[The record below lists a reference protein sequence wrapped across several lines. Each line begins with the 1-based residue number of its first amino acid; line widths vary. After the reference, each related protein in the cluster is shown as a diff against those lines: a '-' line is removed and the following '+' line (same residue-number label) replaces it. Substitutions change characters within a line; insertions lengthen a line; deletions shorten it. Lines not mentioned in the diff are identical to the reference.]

1 MATNRL
7 IDVQACGQS
16 IWMDYIKRS
25 LIESGELK
33 QLVQDGIVGMTSNP
47 TIFAKAIGDSEEY
60 DGAIAK
66 LLDLD
71 VTEIYESLAIADIQD
86 AADVLRPV
94 YERTNGD
101 DGYIS
106 LEVSPLLAYDTD
118 NTISEAKRL
127 FKLVDRPNVMIKIP
141 GTPQGL
147 PAIEEAIAAGINV
160 NVTLLFSVPGY
171 IEVAQ
176 RYIRGLERRLD
187 AGENISHIASVAS
200 FFLSRIDTVVDQILE
215 NNIRASRMRGG
226 FESTQVNRS
235 LMGKAAI
242 ASAKLAYDH
251 FQEIFLQSERFAR
264 LREAGARVQR
274 PLWASTSTKNP
285 NYPDTYYVDNL
296 IGPHTVNTLPPKTI
310 DAFRNHGVVKPTIDE
325 GIDEARETMAQLAEV
340 GVRID
345 KVVQQ
350 LQGDGVESFAND
362 FRRLLEAVE
371 GKKQVLLTGVIAR
384 QQIAMAT
391 YESGVR
397 DTLAQLDKN
406 RIMRRIWE
414 KDPSV
419 WKQESSHQQVISS
432 RLGWL
437 DIVNAEDAFY
447 APLYA
452 LRKEV
457 EAQGYTHALLL
468 GMGGSSLAA
477 EVMSRSFG
485 VQTGFPEL
493 LVLDTTDP
501 QAIRLATE
509 SVDLDKTL
517 FIVST
522 KSGTT
527 TETLSLYKYY
537 YSLVEEKHGE
547 QAGEQFCAI
556 TDAGSRLEKI
566 AREKHFKYL
575 FLNPEDIGGRYSVLS
590 YFGLVPAA
598 VMGLDLDRLLASA
611 RQMVTACERNVP
623 INSNPAAWLGAA
635 MGYLAEQGLDKISL
649 IAPEEISSFGLWA
662 EQLIAESTGK
672 EGRGI
677 IPVAN
682 VIPNDPRDFDD
693 DRFFVYL
700 QMDKT
705 ARYLDGQ
712 VNDLKTA
719 GHAVMTLHL
728 NDLYDLGGEF
738 FRWELAV
745 AVAGYMLQI
754 NAFDQPNVQESKT
767 NTKRL
772 LDYVKEHGDLPE
784 EQPILEEGGLKLY
797 ADAKTANTLRHIGEQ
812 RGFDYGDLVNLLL
825 AHMSQ
830 ARSGEY
836 IAIMAYLAPTER
848 HNQLLEAIRQEL
860 RHATM
865 RAITL
870 GYGPRFLHSTG
881 QLHKGGSNRG
891 VFIQITVDN
900 NEEIPI
906 PGDPYDFMLLKRA
919 QAQGD
924 LEALQSKKRRV
935 IRFHLPVG
943 SVSDGL
949 ERLLGS
955 IKMAAAKRRGW

>member
-1 MATNRL
+1 MTTNRL
-7 IDVQACGQS
+7 IEVQACGQS

-33 QLVQDGIVGMTSNP
+33 HLVQDGIVGMTSNP
-47 TIFAKAIGDSEEY
+47 TIFAKAIADTEDY
-60 DGAIAK
+60 DDAIAR

-71 VTEIYESLAIADIQD
+71 VTEIYEALAIADIQA
-86 AADVLRPV
+86 AADILRPV
-94 YERTNGD
+94 YERTSGD
-101 DGYIS
+101 DGYVS
-106 LEVSPLLAYDTD
+106 LEVSPLLAYDTE
-118 NTISEAKRL
+118 NTLSEAKRL

-160 NVTLLFSVPGY
+160 NVTLLFSVPNY
-171 IEVAQ
+171 IEVTQ
-176 RYIRGLERRLD
+176 RYIRGLERRVE
-187 AGENISHIASVAS
+187 AGQDVSHIASVAS

-215 NNIRASRMRGG
+215 SNIRASRMRGG
-226 FESTQVNRS
+226 FESSQVNRQ

-242 ASAKLAYDH
+242 ASAKIAYAH
-251 FQEIFLQSERFAR
+251 FVEIFQESERFAR

-285 NYPDTYYVDNL
+285 NYPDTYYVDTL
-296 IGPHTVNTLPPKTI
+296 IGPHTVNTLPPPTI
-310 DAFRNHGVVKPTIDE
+310 EAFKDHGVVKCTIVE
-325 GIDEARETMAQLAEV
+325 GVDEAREAMAQLAEV

-371 GKKQVLLTGVIAR
+371 GKRQVLLTGVMGHQEIT
-384 QQIAMAT
+384 MAAHE
-391 YESGVR
+391 YGVR
-397 DTLAQLDKN
+397 DTLALLEKN
-406 RIMRRIWE
+406 KIIHRIWE

-419 WKQESSHQQVISS
+419 WKQESAHQQVISS

-437 DIVNAEDAFY
+437 DIINAEDAFY
-447 APLYA
+447 APLYT
-452 LRKEV
+452 LRKEIQ
-457 EAQGYTHALLL
+457 ARGYAHALLL

-477 EVMSRSFG
+477 EVMRQSFG
-485 VQTGFPEL
+485 VQPGFPDL
-493 LVLDTTDP
+493 MVLDTTDP

-509 SVDLDKTL
+509 AVDLDNTL

-527 TETLSLYKYY
+527 SETLSLYKYFY
-537 YSLVEEKHGE
+537 NLIQDKHGE
-547 QAGEQFCAI
+547 KAGEQFCAI
-556 TDAGSRLEKI
+556 TDAGSLLEKI
-566 AREKHFKYL
+566 AHDKNFKYL

-611 RQMVTACERNVP
+611 RQMATACDRNVP

-635 MGYLAEQGLDKISL
+635 MGYLAEQGLDKVSL
-649 IAPEEISSFGLWA
+649 VASPQISSFGLWA

-672 EGRGI
+672 EGIGI
-677 IPVAN
+677 VPIAN
-682 VIPNDPRDFDD
+682 VIPTDPRDFDD
-693 DRFFVYL
+693 DQLFVYL
-700 QMDKT
+700 RLDQ
-705 ARYLDGQ
+705 ASHHLDGQ
-712 VNDLKTA
+712 VSDLKVA
-719 GHAVMTLHL
+719 GYPVITLRL

-738 FRWELAV
+738 FRWELAT
-745 AVAGYMLQI
+745 AVAGHLLRI
-754 NAFDQPNVQESKT
+754 NPFDQPNVQESKT
-767 NTKRL
+767 NTKVL
-772 LDYVKEHGDLPE
+772 LDYVREHRDLPE
-784 EQPILEEGGLKLY
+784 EQPILEEAGLKLY
-797 ADAKTANTLRHIGEQ
+797 ADGKTTDTLRRIGEQ

-848 HNQLLEAIRQEL
+848 HNHLLEAIRQEL

-865 RAITL
+865 RAVTL

-881 QLHKGGSNRG
+881 QLHKGGTNRG

-906 PGDPYDFMLLKRA
+906 PGEPYDFMLLKRA

-924 LEALQSKKRRV
+924 LEALQAKKRRV

-943 SVSDGL
+943 SVSEGL